1 MRRPTRSFTI
11 ERKKGARAGQDK
23 AADAAPPP
31 FEPPAPPQPKSR
43 PADANRAAAEALFK
57 APARATGATDAPE
70 RRILQSLEEAPPKFE
85 NYQPLAEEPKKRGR
99 KPGSKNKP
107 KDGIADAPKKRG
119 RKPGS
124 KNKPKTAEPVL
135 STAAWALMDDEDDVV
150 ASTTPLVVAP
160 PRAVT
165 AVQAL
170 RRTGRIPRAELPP
183 GQRWKAR
190 LPRFAR

>member
-23 AADAAPPP
+23 VADAAPPP

-57 APARATGATDAPE
+57 APARAAKASDAPE
-70 RRILQSLEEAPPKFE
+70 RRILQSLEEEPPKFE

-107 KDGIADAPKKRG
+107 KEIVAEGPKKRG

-124 KNKPKTAEPVL
+124 KNKPKTTEPVL
-135 STAAWALMDDEDDVV
+135 STAAWALMDDEDV
-150 ASTTPLVVAP
+150 AETAAPLAIAP

-165 AVQAL
+165 ATHAL
-170 RRTGRIPRAELPP
+170 RRAGRIPRAELPP